1 MIFNQSAVCS
11 QVKGNLE
18 IYMSCRL
25 TTYILHLAHLRI
37 CSTSALIQNYAFVWL
52 LPIVLRVELKV
63 EILIY
68 FQFKLNYLSDLVN
81 LKTIKKQDFAFLS
94 YCLFYG
100 KNVFQNYVK
109 IPTYL
114 SMVQDVILKM
124 S

>member
-1 MIFNQSAVCS
+1 MLPSFLNT
-11 QVKGNLE
+11 L
-18 IYMSCRL
+18 
-25 TTYILHLAHLRI
+25 YILHLAHLRI

-94 YCLFYG
+94 YRLFYG
-100 KNVFQNYVK
+100 KNVLQNYVK

-114 SMVQDVILKM
+114 SMVQDVISKM